1 MGEGNA
7 MRGNDR
13 ARHRRTGGREGEAA
27 QRLPRGLPTGDV
39 PGSSPPAPA
48 SSGPGGG
55 GDGGDS
61 HLPVAP
67 GPGISL
73 QAVLCAL
80 AALPAAAASFGDDVA
95 FLEKHTEIITL
106 SDEPGQ
112 AQVALAPAWQG
123 RIVTS
128 TAGGPG
134 GLSHGWIN
142 RALIASGEMRPHVNF
157 YGGEDRIWLGPEGGQ
172 FSIFFDKGAPFDLEH
187 WQTPA
192 PIDTEPYQVVGKTKD
207 RAHFR
212 HAFQLANYSGTV
224 FDLQV
229 DRRVRLV
236 TPSEVWEDL
245 ATQASPGLSM
255 VAFESR
261 NQITNR
267 GEKPWRKET
276 GLLSIWI
283 LGMFHPSPATTVVI
297 PIRPGAEEELGP
309 RVNAGYFGRVPPDR
323 LAVGERAVFFRG
335 DGMSRGKIGISPKRA
350 LPILGSYD
358 AAGQVLTLVQFTLPP
373 GATDY
378 VNSMF
383 EIQEE
388 PFAGDVVNS
397 YNDGPLSPGGEQLGP
412 FYELETSS
420 PAAAL
425 GPSESLEHV
434 HRTIHLT
441 GSRAELEE
449 VARVT
454 LRVGLDEITGA
465 LPPVQ
470 RRPESHHAKPSK

>member
-1 MGEGNA
+1 MQTNH
-7 MRGNDR
+7 R
-13 ARHRRTGGREGEAA
+13 ANFRQSGGREAGAA
-27 QRLPRGLPTGDV
+27 QRLLNGRPTENS
-39 PGSSPPAPA
+39 PSSSPLALP
-48 SSGPGGG
+48 SRGER
-55 GDGGDS
+55 GDS
-61 HLPVAP
+61 GESHLSVAP
-67 GPGISL
+67 KFVLSL
-73 QAVLCAL
+73 LAL
-80 AALPAAAASFGDDVA
+80 LSALPALPAAAAAFGDDVA

-106 SDEPGQ
+106 SDESGQ

-128 TAGGPG
+128 TAAGPG
-134 GLSHGWIN
+134 GLSYGWIN
-142 RALIASGEMRPHVNF
+142 RALIASGEIRPHVNF
-157 YGGEDRIWLGPEGGQ
+157 FGGEDRIWLGPEGGQ
-172 FSIFFDKGAPFDLEH
+172 FSIFFVKGAPFDMEH

-192 PIDTEPYQVVGKTKD
+192 PIDTEPYQVVGKAKD
-207 RAHFR
+207 QAHFR

-245 ATQASPGLSM
+245 AAQACPGLSM

-261 NQITNR
+261 NKITNR
-267 GEKPWRKET
+267 GEKPWTKET

-297 PIRPGAEEELGP
+297 PVRPGAEEELGP
-309 RVNAGYFGRVPPDR
+309 RVNADYFGRVPPDR
-323 LAVGERAVFFRG
+323 LAVSERAVFFRG
-335 DGMSRGKIGISPKRA
+335 DGKRRGKIGISPKRA

-358 AAGQVLTLVQFTLPP
+358 AARQVLTLVQFTLPP

-397 YNDGPLSPGGEQLGP
+397 YNDGPLSPSGEQLGP